1 MSKRLPGGHTAHVD
15 TFAADNL
22 PPLEALP
29 KFDFDG
35 LPILRSYPD
44 RINAGAELLDR
55 MCVTGFGDNPVL

>member
-44 RINAGAELLDR
+44 RINAGAELLDQ
-55 MCVTGFGDNPVL
+55 MCVTGFGDNSL